1 MFEVFTNTSQ
11 TLAQNTA
18 ITFDT
23 TKFSDCRVAL
33 NSAGKQIT
41 IKTPGRY
48 LIHFDAVGGS
58 TTASTPF
65 TIQLYVN
72 GIACPCAITTNTVGT
87 ANDLSTLGFDTLV
100 QINQSCCCTNN
111 SQTFQFIATN
121 AISGIVSHANVSII
135 RL

>member
-23 TKFSDCRVAL
+23 IKFNDCRVSL
-33 NSAGKQIT
+33 NSTGKSIT

-48 LIHFDAVGGS
+48 LIHFDGIGGS

-72 GIACPCAITTNTVGT
+72 GTACPCAITTNTVGT
-87 ANDLSTLGFDTLV
+87 ANDLSALGFTTLV
-100 QINQSCCCTNN
+100 QINQSCCCADN
-111 SQTFQFIATN
+111 SQVFQLVATN
-121 AISGIVSHANVSII
+121 AVSGIISHANISVV